1 MNNYLGEVKAQG
13 DYLTMQKSPLITW
26 LIWWF
31 LGLFGGHRFY
41 LDKTKELA
49 IIQLVLTL
57 TIFGVVVTAVWCIV
71 DAFMLPRKIR
81 EVNGELLHDLR
92 VYYGAEEEV
101 EHGEAPQALPHQFP
115 IEADAGHHRE
125 RDQAGQ

>member
-49 IIQLVLTL
+49 ITQLVLTL
-57 TIFGVVVTAVWCIV
+57 TIFGVIVTAVWCVV

-92 VYYGAEEEV
+92 VYYGAEEVQGV
-101 EHGEAPQALPHQFP
+101 EAQTQALPHQFP
-115 IEADAGHHRE
+115 ID
-125 RDQAGQ
+125 